1 MFKHVMLA
9 AATLTMVAAPMA
21 ASAQSWRDHDR
32 DRYDRRD
39 DRWDRR
45 GDRRDDRWDRRDDRR
60 DDRWDRRDDR
70 WDRRAG
76 RRGDRWDRDDRRDYR
91 GYRSRWN
98 RGAVIPYDYRSRWYI
113 NDYRRYGY
121 APPPRGYGYYRTDT
135 GDVVLALIATGV
147 ILSLLND

>member
-1 MFKHVMLA
+1 MFKHLMLA

-21 ASAQSWRDHDR
+21 ASAQSWRDRDDR
-32 DRYDRRD
+32 REDRWDRRD
-39 DRWDRR
+39 DRRGDRWDRR
-45 GDRRDDRWDRRDDRR
+45 EDRWDRRDDRR
-60 DDRWDRRDDR
+60 DGRWGRDDH
-70 WDRRAG
+70 
-76 RRGDRWDRDDRRDYR
+76 RRGYG

-98 RGAVIPYDYRSRWYI
+98 RGSVIPYEHRRHWYI

-147 ILSLLND
+147 ILSLLD